1 MLLYTYNNS
10 SNLDLCV
17 IIFSDTNV
25 ADFKTD
31 HSPTNALLIKLGR
44 FKLYTI
50 IHMNFAP
57 TCFGLRPSS
66 GSLY

>member
-1 MLLYTYNNS
+1 MQGGIESLTYRAVYQKWQRNYKLS
-10 SNLDLCV
+10 K
-17 IIFSDTNV
+17 
-25 ADFKTD
+25 AKTD
-31 HSPTNALLIKLGR
+31 HSPTNALFIKLGR

-57 TCFGLRPSS
+57 TCFGLRRSS